1 MAMNGDTLGIA
12 IEAAVKPL
20 DPNSPTYAVDTW
32 KAVANEIV
40 SHIKNMMEIS
50 IPANP
55 NTGISVAPPSSV
67 ITQGTDAAQTIGPG
81 SGIT

>member
-1 MAMNGDTLGIA
+1 MAMNGDTLGTA
-12 IEAAVKPL
+12 IDTAVKPL
-20 DPNSPTYAVDTW
+20 DPKSPTYSIDVW
-32 KAVANEIV
+32 KAVGTQIV

-55 NTGISVAPPSSV
+55 NTGITVAPPSSV

-81 SGIT
+81 SGIK